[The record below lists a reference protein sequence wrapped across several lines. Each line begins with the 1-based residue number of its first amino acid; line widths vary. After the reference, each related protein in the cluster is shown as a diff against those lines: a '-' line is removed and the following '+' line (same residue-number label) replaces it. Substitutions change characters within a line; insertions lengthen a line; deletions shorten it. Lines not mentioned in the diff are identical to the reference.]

1 MKDKVKMVLTAL
13 SITLAGFTNA
23 QNTRPISLN
32 EAIDLSIKNSKQ
44 LKINKAKVE
53 QASAVVTQAIQ
64 RRLPDASVT
73 GAYIYLSN
81 PVVNLK
87 SKSNSGTGGSSGGGS
102 GMPKINQAAYGI
114 LNASLPLFA
123 GGRIRYGIESSKY
136 LAQAEEL
143 DAENNKE
150 DVIEN
155 TIEAYINLYKAG
167 AAVQLYDTN
176 LVQARLRVKDL
187 ANLEKN
193 GLLPRNDLLKAQLQE
208 SNVELALLDAR
219 NNLELANVNMDL
231 MLGLPENTSL
241 VPDTSVING
250 KFAVGTLDDYV
261 QSAIKN
267 RKDIEALG
275 LRKQAADVG
284 VKAIKGEMFPSVALT
299 GGYIAADVPG
309 FLSIANAANVGVGV
323 KYDIGSL
330 WKNKAKVQEAE
341 AKSKQLVATQELVND
356 NVRLQV
362 NKAYLN
368 WISSQKK
375 IEVYAKAIEQSDENF
390 RIVGNKYTNG
400 LATVTDVLEADVAQ
414 LQSHLS
420 YSLAKADAVL
430 AYNQLLQAAGQL
442 SQQQQTK

>member
-1 MKDKVKMVLTAL
+1 MKDRLKFIVTAL
-13 SITLAGFTNA
+13 TITLASLANA
-23 QNTRPISLN
+23 QEKRPISLN
-32 EAIDLSIKNSKQ
+32 EAIDLSVKNSKQ
-44 LKINKAKVE
+44 LKIDKARVE
-53 QASAVVTQAIQ
+53 QASAAVTQAIQ
-64 RRLPDASVT
+64 RRLPDASVS

-81 PVVNLK
+81 PIVSLK
-87 SKSNSGTGGSSGGGS
+87 TKTNTGSGGSAGASAT
-102 GMPKINQAAYGI
+102 PKVNQAAYGI
-114 LNASLPLFA
+114 LNASMPLFA

-150 DVIEN
+150 AVIEN

-176 LVQARLRVKDL
+176 LVQARQRVKDL

-193 GLLPRNDLLKAQLQE
+193 GLLARNDLLKAQLQE

-219 NNLELANVNMDL
+219 DNWELANVNMNL
-231 MLGLPENTSL
+231 MLGLPDNTVL
-241 VPDTSVING
+241 VPDTSVINQSLT
-250 KFAVGTLDDYV
+250 VNTLSDYV
-261 QSAIKN
+261 ESAIKN

-284 VKAIKGEMFPSVALT
+284 VKATKGELLPSIAVT
-299 GGYIAADVPG
+299 GGYVAADVPG
-309 FLSIANAANVGVGV
+309 VLSIANAANIGLGV

-341 AKSKQLVATQELVND
+341 ARSKELVATQEMVND

-368 WISSQKK
+368 WLSSQKK
-375 IEVYAKAIEQSDENF
+375 IEVHAKSIEQSDENF
-390 RIVGNKYTNG
+390 KIVKNKYANG

-414 LQSHLS
+414 LQSHLN

-430 AYNQLLQAAGQL
+430 AYDQLLQAAGLL
-442 SQQQQTK
+442 SQQTK

>member
-1 MKDKVKMVLTAL
+1 MKDRIKVIATAL
-13 SITLAGFTNA
+13 TITLASVANA
-23 QNTRPISLN
+23 QNKRPISLN
-32 EAIDLSIKNSKQ
+32 EAIDLSVKNSKQ
-44 LKINKAKVE
+44 LKIDKAKVE
-53 QASAVVTQAIQ
+53 QASAAVTQAIQ
-64 RRLPDASVT
+64 RRLPDASVS
-73 GAYIYLSN
+73 GAYLYLSN
-81 PVVNLK
+81 PIVSLK
-87 SKSNSGTGGSSGGGS
+87 TKTNTGAGGSSGAS
-102 GMPKINQAAYGI
+102 TTPKVNQAAYGI
-114 LNASLPLFA
+114 LNASMPLFA

-150 DVIEN
+150 EVIEN

-176 LVQARLRVKDL
+176 LVQAKQRVKEL

-193 GLLPRNDLLKAQLQE
+193 GVLARNDLLKAQLQE

-219 NNLELANVNMDL
+219 NNWELANVNMNL
-231 MLGLPENTSL
+231 MLGLPENTAL
-241 VPDTSVING
+241 VPDTTVINQN
-250 KFAVGTLDDYV
+250 FTVSTLDDYV

-267 RKDIEALG
+267 RKDVEALG
-275 LRKQAADVG
+275 LRKEAADVG
-284 VKAIKGEMFPSVALT
+284 VKATKGELLPSIAVT
-299 GGYIAADVPG
+299 GGYVAADVPG
-309 FLSIANAANVGVGV
+309 VLTIANAANIGLGV

-341 AKSKQLVATQELVND
+341 ARSKELVATQELVND

-368 WISSQKK
+368 WLSSQKK
-375 IEVYAKAIEQSDENF
+375 IEVHAKAIEQSDENF
-390 RIVGNKYTNG
+390 KIVRNKYVNG

-414 LQSHLS
+414 LQSHLN

-430 AYNQLLQAAGQL
+430 AYDQLLQAAGLL
-442 SQQQQTK
+442 SQQTK